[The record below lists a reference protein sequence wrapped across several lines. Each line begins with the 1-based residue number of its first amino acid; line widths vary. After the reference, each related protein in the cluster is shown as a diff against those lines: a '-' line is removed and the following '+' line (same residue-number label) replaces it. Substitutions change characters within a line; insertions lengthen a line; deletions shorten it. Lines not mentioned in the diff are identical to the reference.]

1 MLFSIVIPTHNRLHL
16 LRDAVQT
23 IQRQEGGAWEL
34 VVFDNCSNEP
44 ILDHIRSLNDDR
56 IRYARSDRF
65 LPVSDSWN
73 GAIDLAR
80 GDFVVLLG
88 DDDGL
93 TPRYFTR
100 LQSIIEKFK
109 RPDVVYSNIYQF
121 WFPGVAPWRPAAH
134 VLDVR
139 HGFFFADRHE
149 PFLLSQEDARRAAI
163 GSLQFRINFSF
174 NSQAFVYSRSFLERL
189 RADGPIYRSPFP
201 DYYIA
206 NVALA
211 RSSSTVIVPEPM
223 AIAGVSKAS
232 YGFTLYNEEEQRG
245 EALLH
250 VNIAEDP
257 IYRELGPVILPGP
270 AYNTNFLVSMEYV
283 ARSTQEKLGEK
294 VAFKNYRRLQI
305 SAAVT
310 GQIKETP
317 AGELWPEVR
326 RRLTL
331 PEIVFA
337 NTMRFSIGHGAHF
350 RTLRRLLAPRLE
362 RMANMIGVAPMPRY
376 FAREDFKCIS
386 DVYDALENGVLT

>member
-1 MLFSIVIPTHNRLHL
+1 M
-16 LRDAVQT
+16 
-23 IQRQEGGAWEL
+23 RQ
-34 VVFDNCSNEP
+34 S
-44 ILDHIRSLNDDR
+44 
-56 IRYARSDRF
+56 ARS
-65 LPVSDSWN
+65 SS
-73 GAIDLAR
+73 
-80 GDFVVLLG
+80 
-88 DDDGL
+88 
-93 TPRYFTR
+93 
-100 LQSIIEKFK
+100 E
-109 RPDVVYSNIYQF
+109 
-121 WFPGVAPWRPAAH
+121 
-134 VLDVR
+134 
-139 HGFFFADRHE
+139 
-149 PFLLSQEDARRAAI
+149 
-163 GSLQFRINFSF
+163 INFSF

-310 GQIKETP
+310 GQIKELP